1 MAKNSSA
8 DKKKS
13 DSAVLYVPARF
24 DQFYAETGRA
34 DAVANKAEMLKQ
46 IESAGFDK
54 GFTAGL
60 DKGIEA
66 GQKEIIERLKRLDSV
81 ISELQ
86 HVKERKIQ
94 EILPEIV
101 DLSLEIARKIVHKKI
116 EQDREIIVEVV
127 REAARKLGREEKM
140 LIRVNPADYDTM
152 ISNLEALREE
162 TRLKDIT
169 IEPSESV
176 SPGGCYIET
185 PTMEVDARI
194 EEQIKEMRDAITTAL
209 DS

>member
-24 DQFYAETGRA
+24 DQFYGEAGSVDGTKKKGETDKKSETEGY
-34 DAVANKAEMLKQ
+34 
-46 IESAGFDK
+46 DK
-54 GFTAGL
+54 GFAT
-60 DKGIEA
+60 GIEQGIRV
-66 GQKEIIERLKRLDSV
+66 GQKEIVERLSRLESV
-81 ISELQ
+81 ISELE
-86 HVKERKIQ
+86 HLKERKIQ

-101 DLSLEIARKIVHKKI
+101 DLSLEIARKIVHRKI
-116 EQDREIIVEVV
+116 EQDREIIISVV
-127 REAARKLGREEKM
+127 REAVKKIGREERM

-152 ISNLEALREE
+152 ISNLEVLREE
-162 TRLKDIT
+162 SRLKDIT

-185 PTMEVDARI
+185 PTAEVDARI
-194 EEQIKEMRDAITTAL
+194 EEQIRELRDAITTAL